1 MPAAQG
7 TLFGFRSTLPV
18 YLDTAAEICSR
29 MSVENH
35 VAIRQQKIMSACNR
49 VVQGCGKYL
58 GEVTI
63 GTTILDRLMHRP
75 AMLQFAGSC

>member
-1 MPAAQG
+1 
-7 TLFGFRSTLPV
+7 
-18 YLDTAAEICSR
+18 